1 MLTVRRW
8 FYIAIPY
15 HTILWHLFHL
25 ILSYALH
32 PSILFYCLL
41 LPYPHYSFSLL
52 CILSSLLSCPLSST
66 LIPFPFPL
74 LSSALNIIEGS
85 LHLTCLCAISSP
97 TTQEP
102 PLALPPATL
111 PLWVDEIESAS
122 IVWTE
127 KGAKEKGCGDAIV
140 REYEWEEY
148 NY

>member
-1 MLTVRRW
+1 MILYR
-8 FYIAIPY
+8 
-15 HTILWHLFHL
+15 HTILYYTIPWHLFHL
-25 ILSYALH
+25 ILSYALL
-32 PSILFYCLL
+32 PSIVF
-41 LPYPHYSFSLL
+41 
-52 CILSSLLSCPLSST
+52 SSLLFQPPLYPFLSPLLPSLIYSHSLSLSLSS
-66 LIPFPFPL
+66 PL

-85 LHLTCLCAISSP
+85 LHLACLCAISSP

-140 REYEWEEY
+140 REYE
-148 NY
+148 